1 MTNQIRVNNVNP
13 NNFCDIRGDIGTV
26 YVLYP
31 QKVVEHIKAIDMK
44 KVIKFFAVAA
54 VVFSAVAC
62 NSARPAAGVPK
73 ELVPSKGEIDSVS
86 YLLGINLGQMI
97 KGYNMGD
104 LNFAEIKKGAEDFVN
119 AKGNQRDTN
128 FVKQF
133 KVNPEEMGQV
143 MNSFIEKRS
152 AYAAAVNK
160 VAQDKYFE
168 EVKKIA
174 GVESSES
181 GLCYLIKE
189 PGNDTKPG
197 PKDTVYVH
205 YKLSLKDGS
214 VIEEVPESDPSVMLM
229 LNRVIPGWTEGLQ
242 LLGEGGKATLYVPA
256 ELGYGE
262 RGTNGIEPNSPLV
275 FDITLDSLK
284 HFVEPVK
291 E

>member
-1 MTNQIRVNNVNP
+1 M
-13 NNFCDIRGDIGTV
+13 
-26 YVLYP
+26 
-31 QKVVEHIKAIDMK
+31 KAIK
-44 KVIKFFAVAA
+44 IFTIAA
-54 VVFSAVAC
+54 VVFSAMAC
-62 NSARPAAGVPK
+62 NSAKPAGVASDMI
-73 ELVPSKGEIDSVS
+73 PSKGAVDSVS
-86 YLLGINLGQMI
+86 YLMGINLGSMI
-97 KGYNMGD
+97 KGYNLGD
-104 LNFAEIKKGAEDFVN
+104 LNFSEVKKGMEDFVN

-133 KVNPEEMGQV
+133 KINPEKISEI
-143 MNSFIEKRS
+143 MNNFIEKRN
-152 AYAAAVNK
+152 AYTAAVNK
-160 VAQDKYFE
+160 AEQDKYFE

-174 GVESSES
+174 GVQTSES

-189 PGNDTKPG
+189 PGSDVKPG
-197 PKDTVYVH
+197 PQDTVYVH

-214 VIEEVPESDPSVMLM
+214 VIEEVPESDPSVMLT

-262 RGTNGIEPNSPLV
+262 RGSNAIQPNTPLV
-275 FDITLDSLK
+275 FDITLDSVK